1 MSRSYE
7 ELLASIQALA
17 ENMEA
22 VQEMGVAQYRPIVA
36 SLIAQRCR
44 EVCQIEQTLDRLL
57 DYAAHPS
64 GLALFKG
71 LCRYYYTIDPAAAAE
86 YVQIYFKVWG
96 DEEEEDQENGEL
108 NRESENEAQQSGFPR
123 SPNLP
128 KLRG

>member
-1 MSRSYE
+1 VSHSYE

-64 GLALFKG
+64 GLALFKE
-71 LCRYYYTIDPAAAAE
+71 LCRYYYTIDTAAAAE

-96 DEEEEDQENGEL
+96 DEEDQENGEL
-108 NRESENEAQQSGFPR
+108 NRGSENEPQQRDLPR